1 MTVVQRA
8 SPVPPGESSCHAC
21 YSPPLTLGR
30 PLRILVANR
39 NEIAVR
45 IQASIL
51 QLGHVPLGI
60 HTTSEGAFAPHLLHL
75 PLESRLLIPGDGAKA
90 YLDIPSIITVAKE
103 AGADA
108 VIPGY
113 GFLSESPA
121 FAQAVQDAGLLWI
134 GPRPE
139 TLSLFGDKYRSKQF
153 AKECRVPVL
162 TSTSSNASL
171 DEIRSFAKQL
181 PRGTKVLLKALE
193 GGGGRGIRIVND
205 LSELQEAYE
214 GCKREALSS
223 FGSDKV
229 FAEPFLQDA
238 RHIEVQVV
246 GDGLGG
252 VQDVGERE
260 CTLQRRHQKLI
271 ELCPSPTL
279 ATLPA
284 LRTAI
289 IKSALDIAAAGKLIS
304 LSTFE
309 FLFVPPGDG
318 HDGHYYF
325 LECNPRLQVEHTVT
339 EEAYGVDLVAT
350 QIGLALGQP
359 LKSLLPPTPKVP
371 PRAALQLRI
380 NAEKLMPDGN
390 AVGTTGALTAFLPPS
405 GPGIRVDTAA
415 HPPLGGTVGTYR
427 QGLAFDSLLAKII
440 IIGPNYENNIAR
452 ARRALEQLRIA
463 GVQTNRALLLAL
475 TEDER
480 VVSNNSISTRFVEQN
495 ADKLY
500 ERTVALEK
508 KWADEAASSSDGQ
521 AEESETKTRLPPAGP
536 GETYVKVHLPGR
548 LVSFTLKEG
557 AAVKKGDTIAIL
569 ESMKMEHTVRSEV
582 TGIVVKTLAAEGD
595 NLDDGAAVALIN
607 VDEAATRDG
616 DGTEDADSKI
626 DLDSKPET
634 LLELERVRAE
644 MEDDSSIRAKATKR
658 RRDRG
663 FRTAR
668 ENLTHLVDYGTF
680 LEYGDFALA
689 AQRTRLIGDAL
700 SATRN
705 DGVIVGWGKVNG
717 RRTAICMY
725 DYGVLAGTQ
734 GFFHHR
740 KLDRLF
746 TSVLENPAPLVL
758 YAEGGGGRPGD
769 VDLVHQ
775 KVAGLNGPSFTL
787 LAHINSRGIPIVGV
801 ANGYIFAGNAA
812 LLGTSDFIIATDNK
826 GTSIGMGG
834 PAMIEGGGLGVYAPE
849 DVGPVSVHLE
859 NGNIDIVVK
868 DEEEAT
874 EVAKTLVGFFQERPP
889 APPRSSGDWYWTR
902 DPRLFRHAIP
912 IDRKRAYDMHNILDL
927 LSDDDTPFLEIG
939 PHWGNSLITG
949 FIRIQGQTVGVVA
962 SNVLSPLG
970 GAIDASSARK
980 ATRFMNILS
989 KTRAAHLLALC
1000 DTPGFMVGPKAEPEG
1015 GLRAFADYF
1024 AAGARFVDAGGKM
1037 FGVTV
1042 RKAYGLGAQA
1052 LLGGS
1057 TIVPFHSVAWP
1068 TGEFAGMG
1076 IEGAVKLGMKKELEA
1091 IADLE
1096 ERAKAE
1102 QEFIDDMYRRG
1113 RAISMA
1119 QTTEIDSVIDPAETR
1134 DWVVRCLESVE
1145 RRSGYNPNGAKVAK
1159 L

>member
-1 MTVVQRA
+1 M
-8 SPVPPGESSCHAC
+8 
-21 YSPPLTLGR
+21 
-30 PLRILVANR
+30 
-39 NEIAVR
+39 R

-60 HTTSEGAFAPHLLHL
+60 YTAQEGVFAPHLLHL
-75 PLESRLLIPGDGAKA
+75 PIESRILIPGEGAKA
-90 YLDIPSIITVAKE
+90 YLDINGILTAAKE
-103 AGADA
+103 AGAEA

-113 GFLSESPA
+113 GFLSESPD
-121 FAQAVQDAGLLWI
+121 FAQAVNDAGLLWI

-153 AKECRVPVL
+153 AVECRVPVL
-162 TSTSSNASL
+162 PSTSANASL
-171 DEIRSFAKQL
+171 DEIRAFAKKL
-181 PRGTKVLLKALE
+181 PGGTKVLLKALE

-205 LSELQEAYE
+205 MAELPEAYE

-229 FAEPFLQDA
+229 FAEPFLQGA

-252 VQDVGERE
+252 VVDVGERE

-279 ATLPA
+279 ATLPK
-284 LRTAI
+284 LREAI
-289 IKSALDIAAAGKLIS
+289 IKSALSIAAGGKLLS

-309 FLFVPPGDG
+309 FLFVPPSNG
-318 HDGHYYF
+318 HEGHYYF

-350 QIGLALGQP
+350 QIRLALGEP
-359 LKSLLPPTPKVP
+359 LKAVLPPTPQRA

-380 NAEKLMPDGN
+380 NAEKLQPDGS
-390 AVGTTGALTAFLPPS
+390 AVGTTGNLTAFLPPS

-415 HPPLGGTVGTYR
+415 HPPLGGAVGTYR

-440 IIGPNYENNIAR
+440 IVGPNYANNIAR
-452 ARRALEQLRIA
+452 ARRALEQLRVA

-480 VVSNNSISTRFVEQN
+480 VVSNQGISTRFVEQN
-495 ADKLY
+495 ADKLFQ
-500 ERTVALEK
+500 RTVELEK
-508 KWADEAASSSDGQ
+508 KWAEEASVASGGD
-521 AEESETKTRLPPAGP
+521 AEAEQTTQRLPPAGP

-548 LVSFTLKEG
+548 LVSLSLKEG
-557 AAVKKGDTIAIL
+557 ATVNKGDTVAIL

-582 TGIVVKTLAAEGD
+582 SGTVIKTLAAEGD

-616 DGTEDADSKI
+616 AGDADAASKV
-626 DLDSKPET
+626 DLDFKSDK
-634 LLELERVRAE
+634 LLELEKIRAD
-644 MEDDSSIRAKATKR
+644 MQDDSAIRAKATQR
-658 RRDRG
+658 RRDKG
-663 FRTAR
+663 YRTAL
-668 ENLTHLVDYGTF
+668 ENLNHLIDHGTF
-680 LEYGDFALA
+680 LEYGDLVLA
-689 AQRTRLIGDAL
+689 AQRTRLKGDAL
-700 SATRN
+700 LATRN
-705 DGVIVGWGKVNG
+705 DGVIVGWAKVNG
-717 RRTAICMY
+717 ARTAICMY

-734 GFFHHR
+734 GYFHHN
-740 KLDRLF
+740 KLDRIF
-746 TSVLENPAPLVL
+746 RSVLDSPAPLVL

-775 KVAGLNGPSFTL
+775 KVAGLHGPSFTL
-787 LAHINSRGIPIVGV
+787 LAHINSRGIPIIGV
-801 ANGYIFAGNAA
+801 ANGYLFAGNAA
-812 LLGTSDFIIATDNK
+812 LLGTSDFIISTNHRH
-826 GTSIGMGG
+826 TSIGMGG
-834 PAMIEGGGLGVYAPE
+834 PAMIEGGGLGVVNPE
-849 DVGPVSVHLE
+849 DVGPVTVHLE
-859 NGNIDIVVK
+859 NGNLDIVVK
-868 DEEEAT
+868 DEAEAT

-889 APPRSSGDWYWTR
+889 VQLTSRGDPTWSR
-902 DPRLFRHAIP
+902 DPRLFRHTIP
-912 IDRKRAYDMHNILDL
+912 TDRKRAYDMHAILDL
-927 LSDDDTPFLEIG
+927 LTDDDTPFLEIG

-949 FIRIQGQTVGVVA
+949 FMRVQGQTLGVVA

-970 GAIDASSARK
+970 GAIDAASARK
-980 ATRFMNILS
+980 ASRFINILS
-989 KTRAAHLLALC
+989 KTKAAHLIALC
-1000 DTPGFMVGPKAEPEG
+1000 DTPGFMVGPRAEPEG
-1015 GLRAFADYF
+1015 GLRAFAEYF
-1024 AAGARFVDAGGKM
+1024 AAGAGFIDSGGKI

-1057 TIVPFHSVAWP
+1057 TVVPFHSVAWP

-1076 IEGAVKLGMKKELEA
+1076 IEGAVKLGMRKELEA
-1091 IADLE
+1091 IPDPA

-1102 QEFIDDMYRRG
+1102 QEFIDDMYTRG
-1113 RAISMA
+1113 RAINMA
-1119 QTTEIDSVIDPAETR
+1119 QATEIDTVIDPAETR
-1134 DWVVRCLESVE
+1134 DWIVKCLESVE
-1145 RRSGYNPNGAKVAK
+1145 RRSGFNGDSARRAK

>member
-1 MTVVQRA
+1 MTTLTL
-8 SPVPPGESSCHAC
+8 
-21 YSPPLTLGR
+21 PLTPGCS
-30 PLRILVANR
+30 LRILVANR

-60 HTTSEGAFAPHLLHL
+60 YTAQEGVYAPHLLHL

-90 YLDIPSIITVAKE
+90 YLDIAGIIAVAKE
-103 AGADA
+103 AGTEA

-113 GFLSESPA
+113 GFLSESPE
-121 FAQAVQDAGLLWI
+121 FAQAVLDAGLLWI

-153 AKECRVPVL
+153 ADECGVPVL
-162 TSTSSNASL
+162 PSTSSNASL
-171 DEIRSFAKQL
+171 DEIRAFAKQL

-205 LSELQEAYE
+205 MSELQEAYE

-229 FAEPFLQDA
+229 FAEPFLQGA

-279 ATLPA
+279 ATLPK

-289 IKSALDIAAAGKLIS
+289 IQSALSISRRGKLMS

-318 HDGHYYF
+318 HDGHFYF

-350 QIGLALGQP
+350 QIGLALGRP
-359 LKSLLPPTPKVP
+359 LKDLLPPTPSVA

-380 NAEKLMPDGN
+380 NAEKLQPDGT

-415 HPPLGGTVGTYR
+415 HPPLGGAVGTYR

-440 IIGPNYENNIAR
+440 IVGPNYANNISR
-452 ARRALEQLRIA
+452 ARRALEQLRVA

-475 TEDER
+475 VEDER
-480 VVSNNSISTRFVEQN
+480 VVNNNGINTRFVEQN

-500 ERTVALEK
+500 ERVQALENQ
-508 KWADEAASSSDGQ
+508 WAEEASASSGDHAG
-521 AEESETKTRLPPAGP
+521 EEVKTRLPSAGP
-536 GETYVKVHLPGR
+536 GETYAKVHLPGR
-548 LVSFTLKEG
+548 VVSFNLKEG
-557 AAVKKGDTIAIL
+557 GTVTKRDTIAIL

-582 TGIVVKTLAAEGD
+582 TGTVVKTLVAEGD

-616 DGTEDADSKI
+616 VGADDADSKV
-626 DLDSKPET
+626 DLDSKPES

-644 MEDDSSIRAKATKR
+644 MEDDSAIRAKATKR

-663 FRTAR
+663 YRTAR
-668 ENLTHLVDYGTF
+668 ENLAHLVDYGSF

-689 AQRTRLIGDAL
+689 AQRTRLSGDAL

-705 DGVIVGWGKVNG
+705 DGVIVGWAKVNG

-734 GFFHHR
+734 GYFHHQ
-740 KLDRLF
+740 KLDRMF
-746 TSVLENPAPLVL
+746 SSVLENPAPLVL

-775 KVAGLNGPSFTL
+775 KVAGLHGPSFTL
-787 LAHINSRGIPIVGV
+787 LAHINSRGIPIIGV
-801 ANGYIFAGNAA
+801 ANGYLFAGNAA
-812 LLGTSDFIIATDNK
+812 LLGTSDFIIATK
-826 GTSIGMGG
+826 SRGTSIGMGG

-849 DVGPVSVHLE
+849 DVGPVSAHLE

-868 DEEEAT
+868 DEDEAT
-874 EVAKTLVGFFQERPP
+874 DVAKRLVGFFQERPP

-902 DPRLFRHAIP
+902 DSRLFRHTIP
-912 IDRKRAYDMHNILDL
+912 TDRKRAYDMHGILDL

-949 FIRIQGQTVGVVA
+949 FLRVQGQTVGVVA

-970 GAIDASSARK
+970 GAIDAPSARK

-989 KTRAAHLLALC
+989 KTRSAHLLALC
-1000 DTPGFMVGPKAEPEG
+1000 DTPGFMVGPRAEPEG
-1015 GLRAFADYF
+1015 GLRAFAEYF
-1024 AAGARFVDAGGKM
+1024 AAGARFVDSGGKM
-1037 FGVTV
+1037 FGITV

-1091 IADLE
+1091 ILDLA

-1102 QEFIDDMYRRG
+1102 QGFIDDMYRRG
-1113 RAISMA
+1113 RAINMA
-1119 QTTEIDSVIDPAETR
+1119 QATEIDSVIDPAETR

-1145 RRSGYNPNGAKVAK
+1145 RRSGFNPNGVKHAK